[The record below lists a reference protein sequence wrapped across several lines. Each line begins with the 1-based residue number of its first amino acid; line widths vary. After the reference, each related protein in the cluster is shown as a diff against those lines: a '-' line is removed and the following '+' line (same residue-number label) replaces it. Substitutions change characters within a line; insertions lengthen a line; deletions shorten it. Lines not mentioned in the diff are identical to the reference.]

1 MTKPAILAGQIYHI
15 FNRGVNREPIFFNQ
29 GNYTFFIGRM
39 RRYFRPELVEVLAY
53 CLMPTHY
60 HILIVSETNDFGK
73 AVMQPFA
80 TSYVKAVNKQQGRVG
95 TLFQGA
101 FKSRLIQ
108 GDGDLLHL
116 SRYIHL
122 NPVSAGLVSTPEEWP
137 HSSYRDYIGLR
148 QGSFLSKDRLLGYFD
163 SVADYQA
170 FVEDP
175 GEAVSTA

>member
-1 MTKPAILAGQIYHI
+1 MTRPAIVSGQIYHL
-15 FNRGVNREPIFFNQ
+15 FNRGVNRQPIFFNK

-39 RRYFRPELVEVLAY
+39 RRYFRPTLVEVLAY

-60 HILIVSETNDFGK
+60 HILILPRTDDFGK

-101 FKSRLIQ
+101 FKSRLVQ
-108 GDGDLLHL
+108 RDGDLLHL

-122 NPVSAGLVSTPEEWP
+122 NPVSAGLVSSPADWR
-137 HSSYRDYIGLR
+137 HSSYLDHVGTRH
-148 QGSFLSKDRLLGYFD
+148 STFLFKGKLLSYFD
-163 SVADYQA
+163 SAADFQA

-175 GEAVSTA
+175 DEGVS